1 MLNSAPLALRAPL
14 TGQSSPERLGRA
26 LLELAGITVG
36 GSAPHDIVV
45 HDRRVYARVLRDG
58 SLGLG
63 EAYLE
68 GWWDSPCVDE
78 TLARILA
85 AGLAERVGTS
95 WRAVVGVLA
104 ARIVNLQS
112 RRRAPQVA
120 KQHYDIG
127 NDLYQAMLD
136 RRLVYTCGYWRQAR
150 DLDEAQEAK
159 LDLICRKLRLDPG
172 MRLLDL
178 GCGFGGLGKYAAEKY
193 GVRVTGLTLSRQ
205 QLELGRKLCAG
216 LPVELHLQDYRDA
229 TGTYDRVVSVGI
241 LEHVGVRNHRTYMAV
256 VDRCLA
262 PGGISLFHTVTNPIS
277 DISGDPWVTRYIFP
291 NHTAPS
297 IAQLAR
303 AMEGFFLLD
312 DLHAIGSDYD
322 RTLMAWHRNFVRAWP
337 RLKANYSERFYR
349 MWTYYLLMCAAAFR
363 TRSFQL
369 FQAVMTRRDTPQPDC
384 RES

>member
-14 TGQSSPERLGRA
+14 TSQSSPERLGRA

-68 GWWDSPCVDE
+68 GWWDLPCVDE

-216 LPVELHLQDYRDA
+216 LPVDSTSRTTAMPPALTTEWSPSA
-229 TGTYDRVVSVGI
+229 SWSTSACGTIGPTWLSSIGVSPPVEFRYSI
-241 LEHVGVRNHRTYMAV
+241 R
-256 VDRCLA
+256 
-262 PGGISLFHTVTNPIS
+262 SPI
-277 DISGDPWVTRYIFP
+277 
-291 NHTAPS
+291 
-297 IAQLAR
+297 QLA
-303 AMEGFFLLD
+303 
-312 DLHAIGSDYD
+312 IS
-322 RTLMAWHRNFVRAWP
+322 
-337 RLKANYSERFYR
+337 
-349 MWTYYLLMCAAAFR
+349 AA
-363 TRSFQL
+363 
-369 FQAVMTRRDTPQPDC
+369 TPG
-384 RES
+384 